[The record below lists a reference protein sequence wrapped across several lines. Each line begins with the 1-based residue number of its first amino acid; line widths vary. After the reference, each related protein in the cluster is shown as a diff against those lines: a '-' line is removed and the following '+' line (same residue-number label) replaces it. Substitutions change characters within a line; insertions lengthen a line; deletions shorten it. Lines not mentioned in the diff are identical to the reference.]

1 MNTFEKI
8 DSMFQRRKN
17 PPKQHYIIEAHPDV
31 LAHMRELG
39 WYERR
44 GVTILEGKWQDFVE
58 SEELLS
64 VGGFDV
70 IYTDTF
76 SEDYQGKILN
86 LNRAD
91 QGGGSLIS
99 IFDIINSLA

>member
-1 MNTFEKI
+1 
-8 DSMFQRRKN
+8 MFQALPS

-31 LAHMRELG
+31 LRHMRDMG
-39 WYERR
+39 WYSRP
-44 GVTILEGKWQDFVE
+44 GVTILEGPWQDFIE

-76 SEDYQGKILN
+76 SEDYEGM
-86 LNRAD
+86 
-91 QGGGSLIS
+91 
-99 IFDIINSLA
+99 

>member
-76 SEDYQGKILN
+76 SEDYQGKIFVPTKGE
-86 LNRAD
+86 AH
-91 QGGGSLIS
+91 
-99 IFDIINSLA
+99 